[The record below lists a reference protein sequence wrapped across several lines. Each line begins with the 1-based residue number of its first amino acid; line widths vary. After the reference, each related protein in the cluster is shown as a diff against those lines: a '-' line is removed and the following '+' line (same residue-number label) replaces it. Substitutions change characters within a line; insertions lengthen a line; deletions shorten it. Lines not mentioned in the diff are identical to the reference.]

1 MKTEDIEKLA
11 LAYTEK
17 EYYKVDDKDEL
28 NGEPLAVFR
37 AYCQALSVFQSLQDN
52 ADKLNEA
59 VSLLYKLVENTELF
73 FGYDEANKNSNVR
86 NAKTFINSL
95 NKQDNEK

>member
-1 MKTEDIEKLA
+1 MKTKLEIERLA
-11 LAYTEK
+11 FTYSRWKSKREGYIAGYEQ
-17 EYYKVDDKDEL
+17 
-28 NGEPLAVFR
+28 
-37 AYCQALSVFQSLQDN
+37 CQKDN

-59 VSLLYKLVENTELF
+59 VSLLDKLVENTELF

-95 NKQDNEK
+95 NKQG